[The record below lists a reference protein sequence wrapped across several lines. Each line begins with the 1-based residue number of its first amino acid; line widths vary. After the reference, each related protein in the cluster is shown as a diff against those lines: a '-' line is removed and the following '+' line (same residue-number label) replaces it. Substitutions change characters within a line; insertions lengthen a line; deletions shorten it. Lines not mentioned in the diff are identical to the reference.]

1 MSKEIRNKD
10 LVIIGGGPAG
20 LTAAIYATRAKL
32 DMILLEDQI
41 VGGQVRNS
49 YTIENYPGF
58 KEVSGSELADK
69 MQEQAEAL
77 GAEIDGFDMIEKVDF
92 SVDPK
97 IIETSNYIY
106 KTKAVIIA
114 TGATPRKLPIPNEG
128 KFSGKEYIIAQYV
141 MEQCMKIR

>member
-1 MSKEIRNKD
+1 MMELYNGNIRYPWGVGRGESMSKEIRNKD

-77 GAEIDGFDMIEKVDF
+77 GAEIDEFDMIEKVDF

-97 IIETSNYIY
+97 IIETSNYM
-106 KTKAVIIA
+106 
-114 TGATPRKLPIPNEG
+114 RKLHN
-128 KFSGKEYIIAQYV
+128 
-141 MEQCMKIR
+141 